1 MAGLKQLASQ
11 TAIYGLSSIVGRFLN
26 YLLVP
31 LYVYTFPPAQYGIV
45 TEFYAYVVVLQ
56 ILLTYG
62 METGYFRFSSKLNE
76 SDTVFSTVITSVFTT
91 SSLFLI
97 IILFLNKSIS
107 AFLGYSNHPEYV
119 LIFTFILIFDS
130 LTAIFFAKLRSEN
143 KALKFATYK
152 IINIS
157 INIVLNLLFI
167 LILPKFKDNNFI
179 TRFYNP
185 DFGIGYIF
193 VANFVASLVTLL
205 LFFKDF
211 FKIKYYFNF
220 ALLKQILKY
229 SLPLLLTGL
238 TGVINEMADRILIKY
253 LTPIPSNVT
262 DAHHYVLYQLG
273 IYGANAKLAIL
284 MMLFVQAFK
293 YAAEPFFFSNSKT
306 LNKESLKLF
315 SKVMNYFIGIAF
327 FAFLF
332 ILLNLHL
339 VRYFISKDYFAGL
352 NVVLPLFLF
361 RIFVGIFFILS
372 FWYKLTDKTHYSVII
387 FTIGASITLTLDFI
401 FIPKYGYIAA
411 AWSNFISYFVMVI
424 ISYIWSRKYLHVN
437 FNFKK
442 IFFYS
447 IFALIIYLSTK
458 FINFDSTFIKL
469 IINNLLILIY
479 VFAFIKIEKIKLKD
493 IKNVIKFR
501 KVKSKNN

>member
-1 MAGLKQLASQ
+1 MSNLRKLAGQ
-11 TAIYGLSSIVGRFLN
+11 TAIYGISSIIGRFLN

-31 LYVYTFPPAQYGIV
+31 LYVYTFPPDQYGIV

-62 METGYFRFSSKLNE
+62 METGYFRFSSKLNDI
-76 SDTVFSTVITSVFTT
+76 DTTFSTVITSVFST

-97 IILFLNKSIS
+97 IVLAFNKNISSI
-107 AFLGYSNHPEYV
+107 LGYSSHPEYV
-119 LIFTFILIFDS
+119 IIFSFILVFDS

-152 IINIS
+152 IINIT
-157 INIVLNLLFI
+157 INIVLNITFI
-167 LILPKFKDNNFI
+167 LILPHFENNYFI
-179 TRFYNP
+179 AKIYNP
-185 DFGIGYIF
+185 DFGVGYIF
-193 VANFVASLVTLL
+193 VSNFIASFVTLL
-205 LFFKDF
+205 LFVTDF
-211 FKIKYYFNF
+211 IKVKYKFNF
-220 ALLKQILKY
+220 HLLKQILKY

-253 LTPIPSNVT
+253 LTPIPPGVS

-273 IYGANAKLAIL
+273 IYGANAKLAVL

-293 YAAEPFFFSNSKT
+293 YAAEPFFFTNSKN
-306 LNKESLKLF
+306 LSKESFELF
-315 SKVMNYFIGIAF
+315 SKVMNYFVALAF

-332 ILLNLHL
+332 ILLNLSIFK
-339 VRYFISKDYFAGL
+339 YFISKDYFAGL

-372 FWYKLTDKTHYSVII
+372 FWYKLTDKTLYSVVI
-387 FTIGASITLTLDFI
+387 FTIGAAITLTLDFI

-411 AWSNFISYFVMVI
+411 AWSNFVSYFVMVI
-424 ISYIWSRKYLHVN
+424 ISYFWSRKYFPVN
-437 FNFKK
+437 FNFPK

-447 IFALIIYLSTK
+447 IFALSIYFLSK
-458 FINFDSTFIKL
+458 LISFDSSAVKL
-469 IINNLLILIY
+469 LINNLFIIIY
-479 VFAFIKIEKIKLKD
+479 FFVFMKIEKITFND
-493 IKNVIKFR
+493 IIHGFKFR
-501 KVKSKNN
+501 KIKS